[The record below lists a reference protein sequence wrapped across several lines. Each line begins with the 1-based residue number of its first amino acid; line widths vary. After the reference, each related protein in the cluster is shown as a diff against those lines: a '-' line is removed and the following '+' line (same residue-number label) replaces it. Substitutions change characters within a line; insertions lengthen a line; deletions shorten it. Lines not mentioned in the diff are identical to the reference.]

1 MSLNAFVILQMIIR
15 YCMNTMRYFTVK
27 SMTRAGMFDIMGGD
41 PFVRKSPMRLY
52 LDGIGVNNNAVAT
65 PCLFSAVYYAALPQV
80 SPPVH
85 WFLHCA
91 TVALR
96 TVLDHNIRVNE
107 AEISLWGLEWRWED
121 VTAGWVTMLMFPMVL
136 AVLDRRGFWSLVPA
150 PFRRALEKARRG
162 RIAQRVRAMT
172 ETSELW
178 RKPHDA

>member
-1 MSLNAFVILQMIIR
+1 
-15 YCMNTMRYFTVK
+15 MNEEDTSF
-27 SMTRAGMFDIMGGD
+27 G
-41 PFVRKSPMRLY
+41 
-52 LDGIGVNNNAVAT
+52 
-65 PCLFSAVYYAALPQV
+65 
-80 SPPVH
+80 
-85 WFLHCA
+85 
-91 TVALR
+91 
-96 TVLDHNIRVNE
+96 
-107 AEISLWGLEWRWED
+107 GLEWRWED